1 MNWSNMALCLF
12 YRVLFILFG
21 LPRGWLLW
29 QKNTRDFHASDV
41 VSVRLEIFDLGR
53 GIVGDAGQE
62 ISALRQVRR
71 LTA

>member
-1 MNWSNMALCLF
+1 MAPCLF

-21 LPRGWLLW
+21 IALGWLLW
-29 QKNTRDFHASDV
+29 QKNTRDFHASDA

-53 GIVGDAGQE
+53 GIFGDAGQE